1 MNFENRIENF
11 AITILNHRIKVVFS
25 AIILIIL
32 ISSGIRFLETPSG
45 YRGFVQDDFK
55 YYQDI
60 LELEEKYGNIDVLTY
75 VIKPNNGD
83 IFQKDVLKLIAEL
96 TEASWQTPYSSRV
109 SSITNHQFTEVDGDD
124 ISIDNFIINV
134 DGLTEENLS
143 NLRELAKKEDSIV
156 NFVMSES
163 TNVGLIN
170 INLEMPEDIAFKKP
184 IDFAWNQKMI
194 FEKKYPEIFVG
205 VAGSAQFSHNFQS
218 VAEADAS
225 KMYPGFLL
233 LIIILTY
240 LLLRSVM
247 SSLIALLVIIFSILP
262 SLGSAGWFGF
272 EAQPPLIAAP
282 IIILTISLAH
292 AIHMLSIALTNM
304 NEGMSKNDAIIDS
317 LKINFTPIFLTSFTT
332 GVGIAGLN
340 FGDIPAYSE
349 MANTVAVGAAFGFI
363 LSVTLLP
370 ALFSLL
376 PIKSNYKEST
386 MLFFLKKL
394 ASLIYKFKER
404 FVIIISLI
412 CIYVFSLLP
421 NLYFDDYFGSY
432 FDRVPEWVEVK
443 DIVDPEFGSSFFT
456 FADIETNEPN
466 GITNPEYLNKLD
478 EFEKWLVQQESVADV
493 STVSDVVKN
502 LHKNMNGGLEEY
514 YKIPDNKALIA
525 QYFLMY
531 EFSVPYGM
539 DLKNQMTA
547 DKSSSRML
555 IRTNYSTAIETV
567 AFNKEVNLW
576 IENNLKPFKTKGVAG
591 IPIMMPHLFTE
602 NTNGLLLGLLFSF
615 SFIILV
621 VGLSLRSLRYGII
634 SVIPNVVPF
643 ILGFGILTLFT
654 DMVTAS
660 HQVAVL
666 ISIGLVVDA
675 TIHFLSKY
683 QKAISM
689 KLKADEAIQYCFK
702 YVGYPII
709 IASICLFSGFIFL
722 TQSLFFN
729 NFVIG
734 GMCAIIIIIA
744 LLIDLLLLPAL
755 LLIFGKKA

>member
-1 MNFENRIENF
+1 M
-11 AITILNHRIKVVFS
+11 
-25 AIILIIL
+25 
-32 ISSGIRFLETPSG
+32 
-45 YRGFVQDDFK
+45 
-55 YYQDI
+55 
-60 LELEEKYGNIDVLTY
+60 
-75 VIKPNNGD
+75 
-83 IFQKDVLKLIAEL
+83 
-96 TEASWQTPYSSRV
+96 
-109 SSITNHQFTEVDGDD
+109 
-124 ISIDNFIINV
+124 
-134 DGLTEENLS
+134 
-143 NLRELAKKEDSIV
+143 
-156 NFVMSES
+156 
-163 TNVGLIN
+163 
-170 INLEMPEDIAFKKP
+170 
-184 IDFAWNQKMI
+184 
-194 FEKKYPEIFVG
+194 
-205 VAGSAQFSHNFQS
+205 
-218 VAEADAS
+218 
-225 KMYPGFLL
+225 
-233 LIIILTY
+233 
-240 LLLRSVM
+240 
-247 SSLIALLVIIFSILP
+247 
-262 SLGSAGWFGF
+262 
-272 EAQPPLIAAP
+272 
-282 IIILTISLAH
+282 
-292 AIHMLSIALTNM
+292 
-304 NEGMSKNDAIIDS
+304 
-317 LKINFTPIFLTSFTT
+317 
-332 GVGIAGLN
+332 
-340 FGDIPAYSE
+340 
-349 MANTVAVGAAFGFI
+349 
-363 LSVTLLP
+363 
-370 ALFSLL
+370 
-376 PIKSNYKEST
+376 
-386 MLFFLKKL
+386 
-394 ASLIYKFKER
+394 
-404 FVIIISLI
+404 
-412 CIYVFSLLP
+412 
-421 NLYFDDYFGSY
+421 
-432 FDRVPEWVEVK
+432 
-443 DIVDPEFGSSFFT
+443 
-456 FADIETNEPN
+456 
-466 GITNPEYLNKLD
+466 
-478 EFEKWLVQQESVADV
+478 

-547 DKSSSRML
+547 DKSSCRML

>member
-11 AITILNHRIKVVFS
+11 AIAILNHRIKVVFF

-32 ISSGIRFLETPSG
+32 VSSGIRFLETPSG

-75 VIKPNNGD
+75 VVKPNKGD
-83 IFQKDVLKLIAEL
+83 IFQKDVLKLIDEL

-134 DGLTEENLS
+134 EELTEQNLS

-194 FEKKYPEIFVG
+194 FEEKYPEIFVG

-218 VAEADAS
+218 VAESDAS

-247 SSLIALLVIIFSILP
+247 SSLIALLVIILSILP
-262 SLGSAGWFGF
+262 SLGSAGWLGF

-376 PIKSNYKEST
+376 PIKSNYKESV
-386 MLFFLKKL
+386 MLFYLKNL
-394 ASLIYKFKER
+394 ALLIYKFKER

-478 EFEKWLVQQESVADV
+478 EFENWLVQQESVADV

-689 KLKADEAIQYCFK
+689 KLEADEAIQYCFK